1 MKMPKISMKRRD
13 FGLLL
18 CLVVLFVTAQRVVP
32 AGVQPKETTE
42 LSLLLSEA
50 QHERDYFM
58 ERNTRTALLP
68 ELSVRLA
75 QSLRI
80 ASSSSRTYTGRQ
92 RTHTSWTSACGFSLG
107 QKFGV
112 GEPVENCAY
121 GRGSVHST
129 SRAADYYIYALRH
142 III

>member
-32 AGVQPKETTE
+32 AGAQPKEVTE

-75 QSLRI
+75 P
-80 ASSSSRTYTGRQ
+80 ASARTTIGRQ

-112 GEPVENCAY
+112 GELVENCAY
-121 GRGSVHST
+121 GRGSVLST

>member
-1 MKMPKISMKRRD
+1 MKRRD

-32 AGVQPKETTE
+32 AGAQPKKTTE
-42 LSLLLSEA
+42 ISLLLSEA

-75 QSLRI
+75 P
-80 ASSSSRTYTGRQ
+80 ASARTTIGRQ
-92 RTHTSWTSACGFSLG
+92 RTYTSWTSACGFSLG